1 MVQDALVNWFWQID
15 NRMTHEIGESIMDP
29 TLTPPAILD
38 MTEVMNS
45 LVCKS
50 ASLMNSNDLID
61 NSLK

>member
-1 MVQDALVNWFWQID
+1 
-15 NRMTHEIGESIMDP
+15 MDP

-50 ASLMNSNDLID
+50 ASLMNSIDLID